1 MMTTT
6 GYEIQGAA
14 LPAPVQRGTVSLEQA
29 LTRRRSIRDFTD
41 DPVGIDTIGQL
52 LWAAQGV
59 TDTEGHRTAP
69 SAGALYPLEAY
80 VATREGLFHYD
91 PDSHRLVRAAA
102 GDHRIAIARAAHDQ
116 DPVRSAPVVIVLAA
130 VYERTAAKY
139 GGRAERYVHMEAG
152 HAAQN
157 VLLQATALRLG
168 AVPVGAFDDDALERA
183 LSLPRLERP
192 VYLIPVGHP
201 RP

>member
-1 MMTTT
+1 MTTT
-6 GYEIQGAA
+6 GYEIQGTA

-29 LTRRRSIRDFTD
+29 LARRRSIRDFTD
-41 DPVGIDTIGQL
+41 DPIGIDTIGQL

-59 TDTEGHRTAP
+59 TDTDGHRTAP
-69 SAGALYPLEAY
+69 SAGALYPLETY

-91 PDSHRLVRAAA
+91 PDAHRLVRAEA
-102 GDHRIAIARAAHDQ
+102 GDHRVAIARAAYDQ
-116 DPVRSAPVVIVLAA
+116 DPVRSAPVLIVLAA
-130 VYERTAAKY
+130 VYERTAGKY
-139 GGRAERYVHMEAG
+139 GRRAERFIHMEAG

-168 AVPVGAFDDDALERA
+168 AVPVGAFDDAGLARA
-183 LSLPRLERP
+183 LSLPPTERP